1 MPDLVCNHFVAVLLR
16 AHLAVPIPGGGK
28 HRTMHWTPDFDRPP
42 PPLWR
47 PGAPIGY
54 GEAAKWHKNRD
65 LAATLAQG
73 QPAAP
78 ASSSSSGQ
86 VLVPAVVQV
95 RRRLVGKQPG
105 SVSLAAPMPITPAPK
120 ARAAARP
127 ERLKEDNL
135 NDEEKA
141 MIAGLT
147 AIRRNQML
155 KAIQHNRTAVGAGR
169 HFIVWS
175 GSNVDEVGQLTCRD
189 C

>member
-1 MPDLVCNHFVAVLLR
+1 
-16 AHLAVPIPGGGK
+16 
-28 HRTMHWTPDFDRPP
+28 
-42 PPLWR
+42 
-47 PGAPIGY
+47 
-54 GEAAKWHKNRD
+54 
-65 LAATLAQG
+65 
-73 QPAAP
+73 
-78 ASSSSSGQ
+78 
-86 VLVPAVVQV
+86 
-95 RRRLVGKQPG
+95 
-105 SVSLAAPMPITPAPK
+105 MPIMPAPK

-175 GSNVDEVGQLTCRD
+175 GSNIDDVGQRTCRD
-189 C
+189 CEMKGRWTEFKFFSKAAHCKRAHAGETMVRIKMREKAAQHNLGAVQAGHHVVDLAAGEDRFVCTACGKVQPRTVKHYLFLAARCGDQ